1 MAHLV
6 PVLLLVR
13 AVEVIGSHGAHG
25 HWRVVGVAMDGVA
38 DEHGHEPHELG
49 QPLDVPPVG
58 GVHQPDPLSAHSA
71 LYGVRGPVPR
81 GRTPPRTRRDLRLSI
96 QIADLVSWT
105 NLVRV
110 DDLVS
115 WTNLVAAADV
125 LEDATSHMVHFMG
138 EDATHHATDVAGL
151 VRFRVRV
158 RVGARGRVRVTV
170 KRVRFRVRGL
180 GLGLGLR

>member
-1 MAHLV
+1 M
-6 PVLLLVR
+6 
-13 AVEVIGSHGAHG
+13 
-25 HWRVVGVAMDGVA
+25 
-38 DEHGHEPHELG
+38 
-49 QPLDVPPVG
+49 
-58 GVHQPDPLSAHSA
+58 
-71 LYGVRGPVPR
+71 
-81 GRTPPRTRRDLRLSI
+81 
-96 QIADLVSWT
+96 
-105 NLVRV
+105 VRV